1 MEYKK
6 MNENKIITF
15 IKDTMNNDFI
25 IIIIAVFFVIVVA
38 TSFGNLLSKK
48 EGLTSSSSSSSS
60 GEAGLASAYAEEIK
74 AKTVELQ
81 DTLLVAKY
89 RKEYETCIINLDD
102 YVGMLMIQQ
111 ALNMKLDG
119 GKELLIGLDAL
130 NTLKLAKDNLNIS
143 MEYLDK
149 Q

>member
-1 MEYKK
+1 

-48 EGLTSSSSSSSS
+48 EGLTSSSSSSS

-74 AKTVELQ
+74 AKNRR
-81 DTLLVAKY
+81 ASRHIACCK
-89 RKEYETCIINLDD
+89 
-102 YVGMLMIQQ
+102 IQKRIR
-111 ALNMKLDG
+111 NV
-119 GKELLIGLDAL
+119 
-130 NTLKLAKDNLNIS
+130 
-143 MEYLDK
+143 YH
-149 Q
+149 

>member
-48 EGLTSSSSSSSS
+48 EGLTSSSSSSS

-130 NTLKLAKDNLNIS
+130 NTLKLAKDNLNVS

>member
-1 MEYKK
+1 
-6 MNENKIITF
+6 
-15 IKDTMNNDFI
+15 MNNDFI

>member
-1 MEYKK
+1 

-48 EGLTSSSSSSSS
+48 EGLTSSSSSSS

-130 NTLKLAKDNLNIS
+130 NTLKLAKDNLNVS

>member
-1 MEYKK
+1 

-48 EGLTSSSSSSSS
+48 EGLTSSSSSSS

-119 GKELLIGLDAL
+119 GERTINWVGCIKYIEIG
-130 NTLKLAKDNLNIS
+130 
-143 MEYLDK
+143 
-149 Q
+149 

>member
-1 MEYKK
+1 
-6 MNENKIITF
+6 
-15 IKDTMNNDFI
+15 MNNDFI

-48 EGLTSSSSSSSS
+48 EGLTSSCSSSSSSSS

>member
-1 MEYKK
+1 

-48 EGLTSSSSSSSS
+48 EGLTSSSSSSS